1 MLLTE
6 NDTEMYIQFSPLMAN
21 EGSDDAMCD
30 VCIYFR
36 VLFFLQIFYTLMGLV
51 ILKNT
56 LQGCLGHNR
65 LEDI

>member
-21 EGSDDAMCD
+21 EGSDAMCD

-36 VLFFLQIFYTLMGLV
+36 VLFFLSNFLYSDGFGNSKKYV
-51 ILKNT
+51 A
-56 LQGCLGHNR
+56 GCLGHNR

>member
-21 EGSDDAMCD
+21 EGSNAMCD

-36 VLFFLQIFYTLMGLV
+36 VLFFLQIVYTLMGLV
-51 ILKNT
+51 ILKNM